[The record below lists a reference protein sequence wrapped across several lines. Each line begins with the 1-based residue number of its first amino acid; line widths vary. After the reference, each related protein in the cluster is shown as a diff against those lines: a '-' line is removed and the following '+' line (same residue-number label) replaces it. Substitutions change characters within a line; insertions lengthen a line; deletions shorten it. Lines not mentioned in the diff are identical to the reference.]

1 MLSRKD
7 WSCSPPSTLDCRPG
21 GTTCCPWARERSN
34 LTSPCLGLMTRQG
47 SWRLC
52 LLLYD
57 EVVVMFLTPWKTKQ
71 IHSAFSYSAR
81 PSNIHSGRFHTCSSA
96 WDFSRLPATFYGECL
111 RAANTYVDAC
121 PCLRPGEGN
130 WKLVTFWLPDETN
143 IPASSTK
150 TYWVQRRALCL
161 HAPLTEKKTK
171 ELIHTL
177 IFQHQTLSFIL

>member
-1 MLSRKD
+1 
-7 WSCSPPSTLDCRPG
+7 
-21 GTTCCPWARERSN
+21 
-34 LTSPCLGLMTRQG
+34 MTRQG

-71 IHSAFSYSAR
+71 IHSVFSYSAR
-81 PSNIHSGRFHTCSSA
+81 PSNIHSGRFHSCSSA
-96 WDFSRLPATFYGECL
+96 WDFSRLPAPSMGNVWGQRTHTL
-111 RAANTYVDAC
+111 MPVLAW
-121 PCLRPGEGN
+121 PGEGN